1 MCELQTAVGVE
12 ASLRLA
18 YVRPHLQGVACL
30 VANLGSEV
38 KRHAAVSLK
47 VQVVFHRA
55 TQAAMH
61 GLEAVDVQDAP
72 VRLIRHLVERAQVRL
87 QHCGCAHDVRAICF
101 AHFVTSPRFSFANSC
116 RSMLRFHA
124 GQLSTSLEHRSKS
137 SRSALSLIF
146 MLKQYHA
153 SVLSVKWYFRT
164 IACFWL

>member
-55 TQAAMH
+55 AQAAMH

-72 VRLIRHLVERAQVRL
+72 VRLITTPPWRCAERACIHM
-87 QHCGCAHDVRAICF
+87 QHCGCTHDVRAVCF
-101 AHFVTSPRFSFANSC
+101 AHAKRVAPV
-116 RSMLRFHA
+116 
-124 GQLSTSLEHRSKS
+124 
-137 SRSALSLIF
+137 
-146 MLKQYHA
+146 
-153 SVLSVKWYFRT
+153 VLY
-164 IACFWL
+164 